1 MPEQR
6 ITVHKVVLAKD
17 ILQVLFAAC
26 SRVCLVQ
33 RRLIVVVLIRVAGHR
48 RDGKVAIVAAEI
60 RLTHSSVLAA
70 VIARALHVLFLA
82 HEGQRRTN

>member
-33 RRLIVVVLIRVAGHR
+33 RRLIVVVLVRVTGHR
-48 RDGKVAIVAAEI
+48 RDGEVAIVTAKI
-60 RLTHSSVLAA
+60 RLAHRSVLACL
-70 VIARALHVLFLA
+70 IARALHVLFLT
-82 HEGQRRTN
+82 HEGQRRTD